1 MSRTNQPVPSE
12 DPPAW
17 AIQQANSDLFDEPDR
32 AVIISRAWELVHA
45 ATDREDERHDEFD
58 DPDRGGEA

>member
-1 MSRTNQPVPSE
+1 MSRTDQPVPAE

-17 AIQQANSDLFDEPDR
+17 ALEEASSDLFDEPDR
-32 AVIISRAWELVHA
+32 DVIINRAWEVVRA
-45 ATDREDERHDEFD
+45 AADREDEGHDEFD